1 MTFYSHAR
9 IDAPGRHIPPDF
21 IIKKA
26 GRAHTATERIKA
38 GLEAFLLISV
48 FLVLAAAALYLR
60 ARLGF
65 VH

>member
-1 MTFYSHAR
+1 MILYSHAR
-9 IDAPGRHIPPDF
+9 IASSRHVPPDS
-21 IIKKA
+21 ISGKTS
-26 GRAHTATERIKA
+26 RAHTAIERIEA

-48 FLVLAAAALYLR
+48 FLVLASAAPYLR